1 MGSKVRP
8 FTCVIGTALV
18 LAPMFVTPLTGGQ
31 EQISLGDL
39 ARQER
44 DKQGKDFKKPA
55 RVFTND
61 DFPLHPPNTSPTPA
75 GTLGSA
81 AEAEKSTG
89 RKGSDAAASPSGPH
103 DEEYFRSRMKEFRK
117 KLEDDKE
124 FLSRIQREVTAHNT
138 DLPCSTCA
146 NARWGPGRTD
156 SLQIWAS
163 EDQRL
168 RSLIQS
174 QETKIARDEQAA
186 SDLVEQ
192 CRRERC
198 LPDWVR

>member
-8 FTCVIGTALV
+8 FTWEIGTALI
-18 LAPMFVTPLTGGQ
+18 LAPMFVSPLRGGQ
-31 EQISLGDL
+31 EQIPLGDL

-61 DFPLHPPNTSPTPA
+61 DFPLHPPNTPPTPA
-75 GTLGSA
+75 GALGSA

-89 RKGSDAAASPSGPH
+89 RNISDAAVSPSGSH
-103 DEEYFRSRMKEFRK
+103 DEEYFRSRMKEF
-117 KLEDDKE
+117 
-124 FLSRIQREVTAHNT
+124 LSRIQQEVTAHNT

-174 QETKIARDEQAA
+174 QEEKIARDEQAA

-192 CRRERC
+192 CRRELC